1 MKQYWHLILVVALLI
16 GSGCGSKPKAE
27 RERIST
33 KSSLKAGDKILYEDD
48 TDMILSLDND
58 SMVVRR
64 NLTDGTDD
72 TILTTPLELRMSVL
86 SSPEHILVIRYEA
99 SSYKMELLSYDIESG
114 RLNSAL
120 VEDGLGYMPDFPG
133 ERIEVAVVKDMDGA
147 LYEASY
153 GIHFDLTESDFY
165 NWGRKVGVTLQ
176 KAAEIRRAS
185 DGIFGSSNSDGA
197 IYWWQCGL
205 CNNMVKSH
213 SRPPLGGCSAR
224 SAFNHQHS
232 WQKGSRAN

>member
-1 MKQYWHLILVVALLI
+1 MKKYWHLILFVALLI
-16 GSGCGSKPKAE
+16 GSGCASKPKAE

-72 TILTTPLELRMSVL
+72 TILTTPLDDRMSIL
-86 SSPEHILVIRYEA
+86 SSPERILVVHKVA
-99 SSYKMELLSYDIESG
+99 SDDSIGLLSYDIES
-114 RLNSAL
+114 RHLESYRA
-120 VEDGLGYMPDFPG
+120 DGLGYKPDLAHDKIDIALVREYKGSVYEGTYNVTFALQ
-133 ERIEVAVVKDMDGA
+133 ESEAV
-147 LYEASY
+147 L
-153 GIHFDLTESDFY
+153 L
-165 NWGRKVGVTLQ
+165 GRKVGVTLQ
-176 KAAEIRRAS
+176 KAAEIRRPS

-205 CNNMVKSH
+205 CNKMVKSH
-213 SRPPLGGCSAR
+213 SRPPLAGCSAR

-232 WQKGSRAN
+232 WNKGGRAN